1 VAIIVGYVPTPE
13 GAAALEGAIEEAKLR
28 NQRLV
33 VVNSTRGEALVD
45 RRYASHDQ
53 WDSVEHR
60 LADSGVE
67 HELKQLVE
75 GKDAADQIL
84 HLAHEINA
92 ELIVIGLRRRSPVG
106 KLLMGSQA
114 QTILL
119 QAECPV
125 LAVKDGSPR

>member
-1 VAIIVGYVPTPE
+1 MAIIVGYVPTQE
-13 GAAALEGAIEEAKLR
+13 GVAALESAIEEARLR
-28 NQRLV
+28 EQRLV
-33 VVNSTRGEALVD
+33 VVNSSRGEALVD
-45 RRYASHDQ
+45 RRFASHDQ

-84 HLAHEINA
+84 ALAHELNA

-119 QAECPV
+119 QSDCPV
-125 LAVKDGSPR
+125 LAVKP